1 MHPLRTLSCASLLLL
16 GACSSDTKETTD
28 TSTADGSGSDTG
40 NGSGGGSGS
49 GDAGPTCQTTNEGSG
64 GAVCSEDTA
73 LCGDIY
79 TPTSYRVTYAR
90 ILKPAGLGPILG
102 TLINRDINANLLH
115 IVVTTKGF
123 SADRPNATFS
133 IGGGGGCVLDT
144 SCGTYTWD
152 SRGWEPGATEP
163 VQAQALTDGNGAF
176 ASTTTLSINFPALAP
191 NNPPD
196 PKDVIIFPIKELDIT
211 GTTAIDD
218 QQRTTFSGTLKGAI
232 LKADCNVEIALT
244 AGQPGVLLCQLL
256 GGDRTLNYPAGPG
269 EKTGW
274 IFEAEYDTER
284 VTLIPGETCPFLLE
298 GSGDGS
304 GSGN

>member
-1 MHPLRTLSCASLLLL
+1 MIRLRTLSFASLLLLL
-16 GACSSDTKETTD
+16 GACSSDSKETTD

-40 NGSGGGSGS
+40 NGSGSG
-49 GDAGPTCQTTNEGSG
+49 AGPVCETTNEGSG
-64 GAVCSEDTA
+64 GSVCSEDTA

-123 SADRPNATFS
+123 SDDRPNATFS

-144 SCGTYTWD
+144 ACGTYTWD
-152 SRGWEPGATEP
+152 PRGWEPGATEP

-218 QQRTTFSGTLKGAI
+218 KQRTTFSGTLKGAI
-232 LKADCNVEIALT
+232 LKEDCNVEIALT
-244 AGQPGVLLCQLL
+244 PGQPGVLLCQLL
-256 GGDRTLNYPAGPG
+256 GGDRTLNYPAGAV

-274 IFEAEYDTER
+274 VFEAEYDTER
-284 VTLIPGETCPFLLE
+284 VTLIPGATCPFLEE
-298 GSGDGS
+298 GSGAGSGS